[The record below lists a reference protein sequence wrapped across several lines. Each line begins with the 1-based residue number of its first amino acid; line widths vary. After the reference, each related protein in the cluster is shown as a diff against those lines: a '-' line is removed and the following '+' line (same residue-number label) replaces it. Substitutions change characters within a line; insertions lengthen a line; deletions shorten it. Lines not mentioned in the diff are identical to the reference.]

1 MIQLYTI
8 YTNIRTQITHILL
21 SRCTVCKIR
30 SADRETLTPG
40 TRGSGKRRVRT
51 SKRDECGQKF
61 YFPTH
66 GRRRRVG
73 GDWLRSRRERSS
85 EIRLGSNNPATGAT
99 TATITTTTK
108 IYYTAIWEHGRIVI
122 VVVVVVFVVRIVI
135 NIDGL
140 CAAFET
146 VRAERLG
153 GGNSPPLGDV
163 RAERISRLTAQTK
176 GARV

>member
-1 MIQLYTI
+1 M
-8 YTNIRTQITHILL
+8 RPEVLL
-21 SRCTVCKIR
+21 SHTR
-30 SADRETLTPG
+30 SST
-40 TRGSGKRRVRT
+40 SGR
-51 SKRDECGQKF
+51 
-61 YFPTH
+61 
-66 GRRRRVG
+66 

-99 TATITTTTK
+99 TATRTTTTK
-108 IYYTAIWEHGRIVI
+108 IYAPIWEHDRIVI
-122 VVVVVVFVVRIVI
+122 VVVVVVVFVIRIVI

-146 VRAERLG
+146 VRAGRWG
-153 GGNSPPLGDV
+153 GGRGENGSPLDDV